1 MKPVWKMLLFGFLVW
16 LIPFVVAFSIFQV
29 RNSDRPLF
37 ESIMPVVI
45 SVCVV
50 LFSVLYFKK
59 QKGKYLKDGIVIG
72 FVWLAISIAIDLLM
86 FMQGPMKMD
95 FVDYV
100 KDIGIT
106 YLMIPIITIGMG
118 YLVEKQ
124 KTN

>member
-1 MKPVWKMLLFGFLVW
+1 MKPIWKMLLFGFLVW
-16 LIPFVVAFSIFQV
+16 LIPFVVAVAIFQI

-45 SVCVV
+45 AICVV
-50 LFSVLYFKK
+50 LFSVLYFTK
-59 QKGKYLKDGIVIG
+59 QKGKYLKDSIIMGL
-72 FVWLAISIAIDLLM
+72 VWLAISIVIDLLM

-106 YLMIPIITIGMG
+106 YLMIPVITIGIG
-118 YLVEKQ
+118 YLLEKKQ
-124 KTN
+124 IN